1 MMRTKKN
8 LLKYNNYQEYLKIWI
23 DILTPKQLLFSEPI
37 VERLR
42 KKHELLC
49 TSREYDE
56 VSKLSKIRHF
66 DLIFVGKHGGSDKK
80 SKLKA
85 SIERIEKLS
94 KKIKGFEPDLV
105 ISYGS
110 PEAARISF
118 GLGIKHIMFC
128 DSPHAN
134 AVMRLTLPLIQKLL
148 IPHVIPKKEFSKYGI
163 NEKNIVQYKAIDAVV
178 TMKREINEN
187 IDSPFKNNNKKN
199 ILVRVEEEEASYTS
213 KSSKIIPI
221 IQKIANDYKDE
232 NIIVLARY
240 TKQIVNLQ
248 KVIGSKVKIVKM
260 SFDGKYLLNNT
271 DIFIGSGGTMTAES
285 ALMGVPTI
293 SYNAI
298 PNIIEKFLVKKHLV
312 KRETNPSKIS
322 NHIKKIFGLKNNQNQ
337 KRAEIIVKQMEDPIE
352 KLMKIIKN

>member
-23 DILTPKQLLFSEPI
+23 DILTPKQLLFSESI

-293 SYNAI
+293 SYNAV

-322 NHIKKIFGLKNNQNQ
+322 NHIKKIFELKNNQNQ
-337 KRAEIIVKQMEDPIE
+337 KRAEKIVKQMENPIE
-352 KLMKIIKN
+352 NLMKIIKN